1 MRAAAKFL
9 RAIGAIFVAS
19 ILFAV
24 AAWAQQPPPM
34 PGKTAEQVYK
44 NIQVLRGLPADLV
57 FPEMRLFAGALGGN
71 CEFCHVAGDTSKD
84 DKITKRTARQMIV
97 MVTTLNK
104 TSFGGKTE
112 VTCYT
117 CHRGSSQPVTEAVLP
132 TVERSPEELEE
143 KPALPSVDAILT
155 KYIQALG
162 GETAIRKVTSRLIMG
177 TQTIPT
183 GGGGRISVS
192 AQLERHIKAPNLL
205 LNVYHTDKFTISDGF
220 DGMSAW
226 SQDAK
231 GAVSSP
237 GSFDL
242 VRAKRNADL
251 YAALKLK
258 QEYGDLDVVQMEK
271 VNNHDTYVLQ
281 ASAQNSG
288 VVEKLYFDVQTGLLL
303 RTLML
308 QPTPLG
314 NFPSEVDYDDYRDT
328 GSGVKVPFLVSTT
341 PALTSTALA
350 TTSTLRVEKVQ
361 DNVTIDDGKL
371 VRPQPRGAPAQ

>member
-1 MRAAAKFL
+1 MHAAPKFL
-9 RAIGAIFVAS
+9 RAIGAIFAVS
-19 ILFAV
+19 ILFAI
-24 AAWAQQPPPM
+24 AASAQQPPPM

-97 MVTTLNK
+97 MVMTLNK

-143 KPALPSVDAILT
+143 KPALPSVDAILS

-162 GETAIRKVTSRLIMG
+162 GETAIRKVSSRLIMG

-192 AQLERHIKAPNLL
+192 AQLERYIKAPNLL

-220 DGMSAW
+220 DGTSAW

-251 YAALKLK
+251 YGALKLK
-258 QEYGDLDVVQMEK
+258 QEYGSLDVVQMEK

-281 ASAQNSG
+281 ASPQNSG
-288 VVEKLYFDVQTGLLL
+288 VVEKLYFDAQTGLLL

-361 DNVTIDDGKL
+361 DNVTINDGKL
-371 VRPQPRGAPAQ
+371 VRPQPRSAPAQ